1 MHGEMLRHVGQ
12 SASGDGG
19 VVPSDSALGHV
30 NVVAFPRY
38 PFAHETEH
46 DNPRRTFEH
55 ADTSYMYSIAG
66 EDSAAHLVMAV
77 HVGRLPAGSVLPS
90 TLSLG
95 QVYVDVS
102 APV

>member
-1 MHGEMLRHVGQ
+1 M
-12 SASGDGG
+12 
-19 VVPSDSALGHV
+19 PSDSALGHV
-30 NVVAFPRY
+30 NVVASPRY

-55 ADTSYMYSIAG
+55 VDTSYSIAG

-95 QVYVDVS
+95 QLYVAVS
-102 APV
+102 VPV